1 MAVDPLQPK
10 DYTGANI
17 GLGDYVDV
25 YFCKVIGFR
34 ADANNRLNIIVV
46 PALNRISSADPANP
60 LTGQVDEKGILV
72 SGYNCVRYAAI
83 GNGASRSAGIDA
95 AQTQAGTDAGI
106 TPTPLPSNF
115 LAPSL
120 EG

>member
-1 MAVDPLQPK
+1 MSVDPLTAV
-10 DYTGANI
+10 DYTGATI
-17 GLGDYVDV
+17 HIGDYVDI

-34 ADANNRLNIIVV
+34 ADINNRLNVIVV
-46 PALNRISSADPANP
+46 PALNRIASADAANP

-72 SGYNCVRYAAI
+72 SGYNVLAYPSI

-95 AQTQAGTDAGI
+95 AQTQATTDAAI